1 MKSLIEEL
9 QEQHAQ
15 FVEDRSAME
24 STIASQQ
31 VQLADMAG
39 KRRQELE
46 VHTGAKTALYTD
58 RCTALYTD
66 RCIGLSTD
74 RCTYRCTALYTD
86 RCADRGTGLSTDLH
100 CPLYWLALALPIVY
114 MFVFQLAKRYVCFVS

>member
-1 MKSLIEEL
+1 MCRFAKQDLVTRLASLMHEDSQEMKSLIEEL

-46 VHTGAKTALYTD
+46 VHTGAKTALYT
-58 RCTALYTD
+58 TAVL
-66 RCIGLSTD
+66 
-74 RCTYRCTALYTD
+74 TAVLGYLLISLP
-86 RCADRGTGLSTDLH
+86 AV
-100 CPLYWLALALPIVY
+100 LACSVITNCVH
-114 MFVFQLAKRYVCFVS
+114 VCVSAE